1 METFSFKQRKN
12 PSALRNSESWMHL
25 LYDINAL
32 IVLHGPLV

>member
-1 METFSFKQRKN
+1 
-12 PSALRNSESWMHL
+12 MHL